1 MATYNAYPGADGA
14 LIVDGNGSNA
24 AGAPAV
30 TVLDGTFDASL
41 LNLAANDVVE
51 VIKVPKGTL
60 VLNVMYEVINGDA
73 TQTVNIGDGADVD
86 GWVAAA
92 SVATAGAT
100 GLGAGALASAGGK
113 FYSADDTIDIE
124 CPTAKAHDTMKI
136 RVFTHAVM
144 CGVAG

>member
-92 SVATAGAT
+92 SVATAGSV
-100 GLGAGALASAGGK
+100 GHGGGAFAGGK

-124 CPTAKAHDTMKI
+124 CPTAGAHDTMKI
-136 RVFTHAVM
+136 RVFAHAVM